1 MELDGWPSTVMPL
14 PAVTLTF
21 DLLIQKPNQYVYR
34 SRYICDLILVKL
46 APTVTKILYSPVF
59 GSLPAVT
66 FTFWPQNLISTNFVI
81 KIGWNSLCWFLRYGV
96 DKVIGLHRQ
105 THLKWNAS
113 GTEGFR
119 WQRHKNNS
127 QLVKIHNQANWKIQK
142 ICLLKFAW
150 IST

>member
-66 FTFWPQNLISTNFVI
+66 FTF
-81 KIGWNSLCWFLRYGV
+81 
-96 DKVIGLHRQ
+96 
-105 THLKWNAS
+105 
-113 GTEGFR
+113 
-119 WQRHKNNS
+119 
-127 QLVKIHNQANWKIQK
+127 
-142 ICLLKFAW
+142 
-150 IST
+150 